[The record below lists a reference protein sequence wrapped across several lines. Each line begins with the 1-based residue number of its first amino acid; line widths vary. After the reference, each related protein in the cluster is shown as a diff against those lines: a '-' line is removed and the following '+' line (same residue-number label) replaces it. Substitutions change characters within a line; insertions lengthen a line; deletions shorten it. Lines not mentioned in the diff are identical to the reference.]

1 MKTIYIVKNIHN
13 KDVDSDVLDL
23 INNIYGSFY
32 IFNYKELENKI
43 NLWNKYFWYI
53 TPHYAIKSNPH
64 IPLINTLASN
74 NFSFDCASTHEIN
87 IIKNQKIST
96 DRIIYA
102 NPIKTNE
109 EVEILKEIEE
119 KPLTVFD
126 NVSQLKKMEKY
137 DMDITYLIRLFV
149 NTTDASCPFDD
160 KYGARPED
168 IKEILKYKSKNK
180 FSFKGFSFPVGSGN
194 KNIDSYLSAMK
205 TVEEAI
211 QIASENGENT
221 EIINIGGGLDYKN
234 PNLEELSKLYFKY
247 SQKYKLFAEPGR
259 FFSEASFILKVVIVE
274 KKIIDDWILYYI
286 DDSTY
291 HSFSCMIYDHLNY
304 NKGGEGKKSKVY
316 GKTCDGTDVIF
327 SEIYLP
333 ELKVDDILV
342 FPNMGAYT
350 MCSASDFNGFLVP
363 KVLDLRNYN

>member
-13 KDVDSDVLDL
+13 KDVDTDVLDI
-23 INNIYGSFY
+23 INKNDGSFY
-32 IFNYKELENKI
+32 IFNNKELEKKI
-43 NLWNKYFWYI
+43 KLWNKYFRFI
-53 TPHYAIKSNPH
+53 IPHYAIKSNPY
-64 IPLINTLASN
+64 IPLINTLAKN

-87 IIKNQKIST
+87 VIKDQNICN

-109 EVEILKEIEE
+109 EVEILKQMKE

-137 DMDITYLIRLFV
+137 DIDISYLIRLFV

-160 KYGARPED
+160 KYGAQPGD
-168 IKEILKYKSKNK
+168 IKEILNYKSKNK
-180 FSFKGFSFPVGSGN
+180 LSFKGFSFHVGSGN
-194 KNIDSYLSAMK
+194 KNIDSYLNAMK
-205 TVEEAI
+205 KVEEGI
-211 QIASENGENT
+211 QIATEYGETT

-234 PNLEELSKLYFKY
+234 PNLNELSKLYYKY
-247 SQKYKLFAEPGR
+247 SLKYKIFAEPGR

-291 HSFSCMIYDHLNY
+291 HSFSCMIYDHLDY
-304 NKGGEGKKSKVY
+304 QKGNKGKKSKVY

-333 ELKVDDILV
+333 ELEVDDILV

-363 KVLDLRNYN
+363 KVIDL